1 MTLRYRMPITAGP
14 ADIDEVGHVS
24 NIVYVRWVQDVGI
37 AHSNALGWDMAAYR
51 AFGAV
56 FMVRRHEIDYIGQVN
71 LGEELVAETWV
82 EEWRMAS
89 CIRKTEITRDG
100 KPVARAATTWALIS
114 LGTGRPV
121 RIPDEIRALFVV

>member
-1 MTLRYRMPITAGP
+1 MSLRYRMPIIAGP

-24 NIVYVRWVQDVGI
+24 NLVYVRWVQEVAM
-37 AHSNALGWDMAAYR
+37 AHSTSLGWDMAAYR
-51 AFGAV
+51 AHGAV
-56 FMVRRHEIDYIGQVN
+56 FMVRRHEIDYVGQVN
-71 LGEELVAETWV
+71 LGEDLVGETWI

-100 KPVARAATTWALIS
+100 KPVARASTTWALIS

-121 RIPDEIRALFVV
+121 RIPDEIRAKFTV